1 MTAPE
6 RCPDVTGVIL
16 AGGKSR
22 RMGRDKA
29 TLTLHGQRLF
39 DRSAQMLPGFFD
51 RVIIAGDRPDLA
63 AGGLEYFPDLF
74 PGSALGGLYTGLH
87 HADTPFIFVT
97 ACDLPFPDPA
107 LVQYLLDRRHG
118 QDVVVFRTAEGLE
131 PLFALY
137 GKNCL
142 APMRAMLT
150 QGQYRIFDYF
160 DQVRT
165 LYLELPPERHHG
177 SSSASLFNV
186 NTPEDFQAA
195 SRLDKDD
202 R

>member
-1 MTAPE
+1 MTE
-6 RCPDVTGVIL
+6 QKRCSDVTGVIL

-39 DRSAQMLPGFFD
+39 DRSSKMLQSFFP
-51 RVIIAGDRPDLA
+51 RVVIAGDRPDLA

-74 PGSALGGLYTGLH
+74 PGSALGGLYTGLYY
-87 HADTPFIFVT
+87 ARTPFIFVT
-97 ACDLPFPDPA
+97 ACDLPFPDPD
-107 LVQYLLDRRHG
+107 LVQTLLDQRLG

-137 GKNCL
+137 GQKCL
-142 APMRAMLT
+142 EPMRDMLSR
-150 QGQYRIFDYF
+150 GQYRVFDFF

-165 LYLELPPERHHG
+165 LYLELPPTLLHG
-177 SSSASLFNV
+177 SSPPALFNV

-195 SRLDKDD
+195 TRLGKDP